1 MSFRAFEI
9 MANLAKRRP
18 LRGIQAVCET
28 QHQIS
33 TRKLEQY
40 VEIAGNELADY
51 AFNLRNEF
59 DKIERE
65 RNAALAECERLRDM
79 LREASVA
86 MGEAHDSLFMQCFS
100 NGITNAWGKPV
111 NVSKINDLQ
120 LTAKRIDAALSAKP

>member
-65 RNAALAECERLRDM
+65 RNAALAECERLRLDAERYRLYRQGM
-79 LREASVA
+79 ENPEAFDAGV
-86 MGEAHDSLFMQCFS
+86 
-100 NGITNAWGKPV
+100 
-111 NVSKINDLQ
+111 
-120 LTAKRIDAALSAKP
+120 DAALSAKP